1 MTQANVTSGRS
12 GEPSPVTFERLVS
25 GGYRVDVSRGQR
37 IGRVS
42 SEWFSRPDD
51 ERYLSLPDLYAA
63 VRARADWATA
73 RTVESSAVRV
83 EASRGD
89 AERLTLMVPGRD
101 APVAPTH
108 WSFGQLCGLVGA
120 PAAYLRDLPA
130 PLAGIN
136 LQHGLLSHRAELVK
150 TLEAEDGRIELRA
163 VTGPDY
169 GRIWDHE
176 LVAAVMKIAGDGIGE
191 TRWKVPGMLDWS
203 TMMHNPFVDVT
214 KDTTT
219 LYASDRDVFLFLV
232 DDTHPIEAGRLANGD
247 PDLYFRGFYCWNS
260 EVGSKTLGIA
270 SFYLRAVCMN
280 RNLWGVEG
288 FEEISIRHSKFAAH
302 RFAHEAA
309 PALASFAQSSPAPFL
324 AGIKAARERI
334 VARTDEDREGFL
346 RRRGLGKAETAKV
359 IATVLDEEGH
369 PPESLF
375 DFVQGITALART
387 KPHQDARLELEG
399 RAKALLER
407 AS

>member
-1 MTQANVTSGRS
+1 MNIDASINAPATGRVNS
-12 GEPSPVTFERLVS
+12 AGFK
-25 GGYRVDVSRGQR
+25 VDVSRGQR
-37 IGRVS
+37 VGRVS

-51 ERYLSLPDLYAA
+51 ERYLSLSELYGA
-63 VRARADWATA
+63 VRSRADRASA
-73 RTVESSAVRV
+73 RTVESRLVRV
-83 EASRGD
+83 EASRDD
-89 AERLTLMVPGRD
+89 AARMALILPGRD

-120 PAAYLRDLPA
+120 PAGYLRNLPA
-130 PLAGIN
+130 PLAAIN
-136 LQHGLLSHRAELVK
+136 LQHGLLSHRGELVK
-150 TLEAEDGRIELRA
+150 TLEAEDGRVELRA

-176 LVAAVMKIAGDGIGE
+176 LVGAVMKIAGDGTGD
-191 TRWKVPGMLDWS
+191 TRWKVPGILDWT
-203 TMMHNPFVDVT
+203 TMRHNPFVDLT

-232 DDTHPIEAGRLANGD
+232 DDTHPIEAGRLPNGD

-280 RNLWGVEG
+280 RNLWGVED
-288 FEEISIRHSKFAAH
+288 FQEISIRHSKFAAL

-309 PALASFAQSSPAPFL
+309 PALTSFANSSPAPFI
-324 AGIKAARERI
+324 AGIRAAREKI
-334 VARTDEDREGFL
+334 VARKDEDREAFL
-346 RRRGLGKAETAKV
+346 RKIGLGKAETAKV
-359 IATVLDEEGH
+359 IASVLHEEGH
-369 PPESLF
+369 PPTSVF
-375 DFVQGITALART
+375 DFVQGITALARS

-399 RAKALLER
+399 KAKLLLER
-407 AS
+407 AA